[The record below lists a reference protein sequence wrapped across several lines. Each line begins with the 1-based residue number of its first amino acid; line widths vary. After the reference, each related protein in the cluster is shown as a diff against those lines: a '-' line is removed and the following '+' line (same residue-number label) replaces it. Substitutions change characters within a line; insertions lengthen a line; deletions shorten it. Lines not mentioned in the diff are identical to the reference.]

1 MLNSQQ
7 GRLLKS
13 KHYEKIH
20 RIISRYHGG
29 ENSLNVFD
37 LDLVMISLNTNLH
50 WISVFIFNPG
60 TVANG
65 IHEMSG

>member
-20 RIISRYHGG
+20 RIISRYHG
-29 ENSLNVFD
+29 EKNNLNVFD
-37 LDLVMISLNTNLH
+37 LDLVIISLNTDSH